1 MANSGAT
8 AITTSKGP
16 TPPPPVIISNPA
28 RPTVI
33 QPFIRPSADELTR
46 AKSKLKSSK
55 KNLVETEREDSNI
68 ANQTWREIRKEIPK
82 ETLVEIKRI
91 LDNLPHEK
99 KQCHDKETFEANKVN
114 FLLYLLNQKEGSELI
129 SREKVIKIV
138 NQKFPTIQKGA
149 MTIFIKKTFGDD
161 KEKQEKTMTF
171 VRDNYFEKP

>member
-1 MANSGAT
+1 MGEFSVDSQNFLVVKKANFAASSPDVSAINSLANSGAT

-91 LDNLPHEK
+91 LDNLPHAPVPADQE
-99 KQCHDKETFEANKVN
+99 F
-114 FLLYLLNQKEGSELI
+114 
-129 SREKVIKIV
+129 KI
-138 NQKFPTIQKGA
+138 
-149 MTIFIKKTFGDD
+149 
-161 KEKQEKTMTF
+161 
-171 VRDNYFEKP
+171 NYK